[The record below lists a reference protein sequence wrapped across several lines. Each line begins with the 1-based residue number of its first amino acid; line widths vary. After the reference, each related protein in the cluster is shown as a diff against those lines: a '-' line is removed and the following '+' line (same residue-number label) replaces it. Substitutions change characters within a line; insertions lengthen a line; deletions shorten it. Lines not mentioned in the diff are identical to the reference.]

1 MNQSR
6 RGSNAGAATGQTCH
20 EEQSCPRPLLAALT
34 TPARATTDICAVV
47 LNTPDGF
54 LALREGPGTQFR
66 IKDKLRPSQ
75 TVVIHSEDCIWHR
88 HGNVTCSKWV
98 KVFHVGDQIGWAGW
112 VRSKY
117 LQPITA
123 ESC

>member
-1 MNQSR
+1 MKFSTLLLL
-6 RGSNAGAATGQTCH
+6 GLATVLALIGA
-20 EEQSCPRPLLAALT
+20 
-34 TPARATTDICAVV
+34 ARATTDSCAVV

-75 TVVIHSEDCIWHR
+75 TVGITTEDCIWHR
-88 HGNVTCSKWV
+88 HGNVTCSKWI
-98 KVFHVGDQIGWAGW
+98 KVFRVDGQTPTSGWAGW

-117 LQPITA
+117 IQLVA
-123 ESC
+123 GEGGC

>member
-1 MNQSR
+1 MRWTYSEVRQGSR
-6 RGSNAGAATGQTCH
+6 TLLLGLTIVLASITG
-20 EEQSCPRPLLAALT
+20 
-34 TPARATTDICAVV
+34 ARATTDSCAVV

-75 TVVIHSEDCIWHR
+75 PVGITTEDCNWHR
-88 HGNVTCSKWV
+88 HGNVTCNKWV
-98 KVFHVGDQIGWAGW
+98 KVFRLDGQTPTSGWAGW

-117 LQPITA
+117 IQLIAAESA

>member
-1 MNQSR
+1 MKYVTLLGLAIVLASIT
-6 RGSNAGAATGQTCH
+6 AAH
-20 EEQSCPRPLLAALT
+20 
-34 TPARATTDICAVV
+34 ATTDGCALV

-75 TVVIHSEDCIWHR
+75 TVGITSEDCIWHP
-88 HGNVTCSKWV
+88 HGNVACNKWI
-98 KVFHVGDQIGWAGW
+98 KVFRVDDTSGWAGW

-117 LQPITA
+117 IQPVAA
-123 ESC
+123 EGGC

>member
-1 MNQSR
+1 MKTTLIL
-6 RGSNAGAATGQTCH
+6 G
-20 EEQSCPRPLLAALT
+20 LAIVLVSITA
-34 TPARATTDICAVV
+34 ARATTPSCAVV

-75 TVVIHSEDCIWHR
+75 IVGITTEDCIWHR
-88 HGNVTCSKWV
+88 PGNVTCKKWV
-98 KVFHVGDQIGWAGW
+98 KVKAFLADDETPTPGW

-117 LQPITA
+117 IQPYT
-123 ESC
+123 EGC

>member
-1 MNQSR
+1 MKYATLLGLAVVLASVT
-6 RGSNAGAATGQTCH
+6 AG
-20 EEQSCPRPLLAALT
+20 
-34 TPARATTDICAVV
+34 RATTDSCAVV

-75 TVVIHSEDCIWHR
+75 TVGITTENCIWHR
-88 HGNVTCSKWV
+88 YGNVTCSKWV
-98 KVFHVGDQIGWAGW
+98 KVFYVGDQTPTSGWVGW

-117 LQPITA
+117 IQPVAA
-123 ESC
+123 EGC